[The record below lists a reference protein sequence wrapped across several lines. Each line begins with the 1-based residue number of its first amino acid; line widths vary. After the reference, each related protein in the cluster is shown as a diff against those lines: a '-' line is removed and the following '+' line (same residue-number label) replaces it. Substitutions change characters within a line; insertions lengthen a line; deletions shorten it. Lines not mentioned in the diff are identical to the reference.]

1 MKGDIKMPN
10 FKRIEELDAR
20 INEQRKFIL
29 NQTQVVENKA
39 KSEKKVTV
47 RQQNREPGKLEKLIL
62 KVLNKITSH
71 QASPKYIHAII
82 VSNYT
87 DEYNAKRITD
97 KCWQME
103 KKGVLKKI
111 DTGVYGI

>member
-1 MKGDIKMPN
+1 MPE
-10 FKRIEELDAR
+10 FKTVEELDAR

-29 NQTQVVENKA
+29 NQAHVENKA

-87 DEYNAKRITD
+87 DEYNAKTIAD